1 MLGERLKYFF
11 EEREKIKCNTQQS
24 MQNKPIT
31 QIYIPSWPVTILFIP
46 FVVVVLPGCF
56 RGMAASY
63 VQRGHKRIILNTEVL
78 LA

>member
-1 MLGERLKYFF
+1 MSATLSIFIVVIIPTLFTKLPRPEDSERNF
-11 EEREKIKCNTQQS
+11 
-24 MQNKPIT
+24 
-31 QIYIPSWPVTILFIP
+31 V
-46 FVVVVLPGCF
+46 VVVVLPSCF